1 MFKKSLCMML
11 FIISPY
17 SHAVLLATDI
27 ISINSRITEFLIEYQ
42 EQQYADCL
50 NAKKESIAP
59 DEIGDCE
66 AIAKEIHARKAKVK
80 GVTPNDK

>member
-11 FIISPY
+11 LIISPY
-17 SHAVLLATDI
+17 SHATVLTPMAVPILK
-27 ISINSRITEFLIEYQ
+27 SILEYQ

-50 NAKKESIAP
+50 NAQKESRTP

-66 AIAKEIHARKAKVK
+66 EIAKEIHARKAKVK

>member
-1 MFKKSLCMML
+1 ML

-17 SHAVLLATDI
+17 SHATALTPMAVPILG
-27 ISINSRITEFLIEYQ
+27 SILEYQ

-66 AIAKEIHARKAKVK
+66 EIAKEIHARKAKVK
-80 GVTPNDK
+80 GITPNDK